1 MVNRGTDT
9 AEVVVAILGTRS
21 DPRCSV
27 LFLVDDK
34 PSSTS
39 LFTGFMSHRP
49 PWSVTVFE
57 ATEGGQNANVT
68 LTKLSRV
75 VAHARRVRQV
85 SWCVTVVVASDD
97 LAFLSTF
104 ALWSL
109 KGRLLVWSTRLLV
122 VTRLPLHH
130 LQVLHGL
137 LSSTNSILLIAEDIP
152 RMLRCRL
159 FVYLP
164 YTSREDLPER
174 LATWTPQRGFVVA
187 SSLPFF
193 PDKYTRFLRRPQLV
207 AATEALNSREVTKV
221 KSDGGSKDYMM
232 LYLAQGLNF
241 TYKYVSTADGSFGSK
256 QDDGSWSGMVGMVS
270 RKEADFSIGPFGMTE
285 SRTEVIDFTWP
296 FTIQYSMIMG
306 ARGRPVVDPWGFV
319 LPLEPLVWAAI
330 LTALLVLPVVMV
342 LLASCSSVTTLK
354 QYTWGKDIF
363 DLTRILLQ
371 QDYRASA
378 IVGWRR
384 LVLVAWMVLGLVV
397 SRSYQGDLMS
407 GLAVRHIRQPFQT
420 IRDVLDHPTITMLWQ
435 TNSTNVQYFRAV
447 ESGIFREVAEA
458 ETKSR
463 VKYKLLS
470 EFPQAINTL
479 VRRGD
484 HVLIDLEIVIT
495 MIIGQYFTHTGRC
508 DFYSSRE
515 RFLPMVL
522 SMIGQRDSPLVPALS
537 KRIMSFSEAGLYEQ
551 WFKDT
556 VPNATSCVH
565 PPSKIA
571 VSTSLSLANLWGM
584 FVVLIG
590 GHVLAVFLLVLEVTS
605 QHWC

>member
-1 MVNRGTDT
+1 
-9 AEVVVAILGTRS
+9 
-21 DPRCSV
+21 
-27 LFLVDDK
+27 
-34 PSSTS
+34 
-39 LFTGFMSHRP
+39 
-49 PWSVTVFE
+49 
-57 ATEGGQNANVT
+57 
-68 LTKLSRV
+68 
-75 VAHARRVRQV
+75 
-85 SWCVTVVVASDD
+85 
-97 LAFLSTF
+97 
-104 ALWSL
+104 
-109 KGRLLVWSTRLLV
+109 
-122 VTRLPLHH
+122 
-130 LQVLHGL
+130 
-137 LSSTNSILLIAEDIP
+137 
-152 RMLRCRL
+152 
-159 FVYLP
+159 
-164 YTSREDLPER
+164 
-174 LATWTPQRGFVVA
+174 
-187 SSLPFF
+187 
-193 PDKYTRFLRRPQLV
+193 
-207 AATEALNSREVTKV
+207 
-221 KSDGGSKDYMM
+221 
-232 LYLAQGLNF
+232 
-241 TYKYVSTADGSFGSK
+241 
-256 QDDGSWSGMVGMVS
+256 
-270 RKEADFSIGPFGMTE
+270 MTE

-342 LLASCSSVTTLK
+342 LLASCSSVTTPK

-571 VSTSLSLANLWGM
+571 VSTSLSLANLWVKVNCISCVPRGM
-584 FVVLIG
+584 ALDLAKKYPHSNAYNVRRPLYSLKRCIPEDRPVPGTIHISKGENLPYIVAIATQYGIG
-590 GHVLAVFLLVLEVTS
+590 LPIESNNIAQGIIEKSKDRNMLVGIKEDTSINRLVYFNNGMKDLFNFNKDSPQIMRVIIPTGIERTCVQRDEVRENTYLPVIQDMYKHLKPYGVEIKLLFNEEIMQKKS
-605 QHWC
+605 K